1 MSEQNGFKGLEV
13 VELNISKGEYLSEA
27 LKRQGYPM
35 LPSNAIINK
44 VMTGTGATYMEL
56 NAKLS
61 PRNSIVIEPFK
72 SSVENKVLTFN
83 EAQGVFKEVT
93 VKKLIAYLK
102 NPNIKYKK
110 IITTPEG
117 FQSKVLK
124 VAKDLGLNIYKEFFC
139 LFDESEHLTE
149 DTGYRRSISA
159 PMKEFF
165 KFEGKAVVSAT
176 PLKPSK
182 YTLTLFLRHQFK
194 WIEIKPDYDYR
205 EDMTLITTR
214 SFYSRVKQE
223 VKNLLDNNSPHVCIF
238 YKTTE
243 GICNIVES
251 LLHDGI
257 IKKDDYKVF
266 CSKDSADKLKSRFL
280 EHSTDKLELPLR
292 RVNLFTSRFFPSI
305 DINLKELCDV
315 LILSNYDHVKH
326 TLINPFTEAIQC
338 QGRFRHVFP
347 NGKRYNSLT
356 VIASIPNEL
365 KAKSDEEVQA
375 DIEARIKCYRAIQQE
390 KIKADDSTYY
400 DKELKRL
407 RLNEVLNSER
417 NGFDRFAIEQLLL
430 DEQVK
435 GYYLSPNALRQ
446 AYEDTGYFNVDFQPE
461 DEAVGEDDIYRIKA
475 AKAKDKY
482 QLIVSTLEATKDN
495 AEAIRFVRAQCVEEE
510 WLINAFFKLGKEV
523 IEQQQYGKT
532 AIKKLLKQTEEEE
545 ALQRRFS
552 PEFLHDM
559 IREFE
564 SETGNDLYI
573 PVKNVLDRIGYL
585 LDCYGITYSRYGDGK
600 KDAMCKLSEALIKE
614 YFDPRR
620 SNREG
625 EAKVKFVRFK
635 EELFKRKDCEEHIIP
650 NVLPG

>member
-1 MSEQNGFKGLEV
+1 MNDTKHKTLEV
-13 VELNISKGEYLSEA
+13 EVLNIHKGEYLSEA

-56 NAKLS
+56 TPKLS

-72 SSVENKVLTFN
+72 SAVENKVQVFYK
-83 EAQGVFKEVT
+83 AQGVFKEVT
-93 VKKLIAYLK
+93 VRQLTTYLK

-117 FQSKVLK
+117 FQSKVLTA
-124 VAKDLGLNIYKEFFC
+124 AKQLGMNIYKEYFC
-139 LFDESEHLTE
+139 LFDESEHITE

-159 PMKEFF
+159 PMREFF
-165 KFEGKAVVSAT
+165 KFERKALVSAT

-194 WIEIKPDYDYR
+194 WVEIKPDYDYR

-214 SFYSRVKQE
+214 SFYRRVKQE
-223 VKNLLDNNSPHVCIF
+223 VKRLLDNGSSHVCIF

-243 GICNIVES
+243 GINNIVES

-257 IKKDDYKVF
+257 ITKDDYKVF

-292 RVNLFTSRFFPSI
+292 KVNLFTSRFFPSI

-315 LILSNYDHVKH
+315 LILSNYDHVQH

-365 KAKSDEEVQA
+365 KVKSEEEIYK
-375 DIEARIKCYRAIQQE
+375 DIDARIKSYRAVQKE
-390 KIKADDSTYY
+390 KLKADDSTYY

-435 GYYLSPNALRQ
+435 GYYLFSDALRQ

-475 AKAKDKY
+475 AKTKEKW
-482 QLIVSTLEATKDN
+482 QFIVSVLNNVKENETAVQFL
-495 AEAIRFVRAQCVEEE
+495 RAKCVEEE
-510 WLINAFFKLGKEV
+510 WLIKAFFKLGREV
-523 IEQQQYGKT
+523 IEQQQYSKT
-532 AIKKLLKQTEEEE
+532 AIKKLLEQTEQEEVM
-545 ALQRRFS
+545 QRRFS
-552 PEFLHDM
+552 REFLSD
-559 IREFE
+559 IRHEFE
-564 SETGNDLYI
+564 METGNDLYI
-573 PVKNVLDRIGYL
+573 PVKNVLDRIVPL
-585 LDCYGITYSRYGDGK
+585 LEHYGITYSRYGDGK
-600 KDAMCKLSEALIKE
+600 KGTMCKLSEATTKE
-614 YFDPRR
+614 YFDVTP
-620 SNREG
+620 SNRG
-625 EAKVKFVRFK
+625 GAKVKLDRFK
-635 EELFKRKDCEEHIIP
+635 DELLNQH
-650 NVLPG
+650 

>member
-1 MSEQNGFKGLEV
+1 MNDTKHKTLEV
-13 VELNISKGEYLSEA
+13 EVLNIHKGEYLSEA

-35 LPSNAIINK
+35 LPNNAIINK

-56 NAKLS
+56 NPKLS
-61 PRNSIVIEPFK
+61 PRNSIVIEPYR
-72 SSVENKVLTFN
+72 SAVENKVQAFD
-83 EAQGVFKEVT
+83 EVQGVFKEVT
-93 VKKLIAYLK
+93 VKKLTAYLNNSK
-102 NPNIKYKK
+102 IKYKK

-117 FQSKVLK
+117 FQTKVLK
-124 VAKDLGLNIYKEFFC
+124 AAKSLKMNIYKEFFN
-139 LFDESEHLTE
+139 LYDESEHITE
-149 DTGYRRSISA
+149 DTDYRRSISS

-165 KFEGKAVVSAT
+165 KFEGKALVSAT

-194 WIEIKPDYDYR
+194 WVEIKPDYDYR

-223 VKNLLDNNSPHVCIF
+223 VKRLLDNGSPHVCIF

-257 IKKDDYKVF
+257 IKEDDYKVF
-266 CSKDSADKLKSRFL
+266 CSKESADKLKSRFL

-292 RVNLFTSRFFPSI
+292 KVNLFTLRFFPSI

-315 LILSNYDHVKH
+315 QVLSNYDHVKH

-365 KAKSDEEVQA
+365 EVKSEEEIYK
-375 DIEARIKCYRAIQQE
+375 DIDARIKSYRAVQKE
-390 KIKADDSTYY
+390 KLKADDSKYY

-435 GYYLSPNALRQ
+435 GYYLSPDVLRQ
-446 AYEDTGYFNVDFQPE
+446 AYEATGYFNVNFQPE
-461 DEAVGEDDIYRIKA
+461 EEVVGEDDIYRIKA
-475 AKAKDKY
+475 AKTKEKW
-482 QLIVSTLEATKDN
+482 QFIVSILSNIKEDEN
-495 AEAIRFVRAQCVEEE
+495 AVQLLRAKCVEEE
-510 WLINAFFKLGKEV
+510 WLINAFFKLGQEV
-523 IEQQQYGKT
+523 IEQQQYSKT
-532 AIKKLLKQTEEEE
+532 AIKKLLEQTEQEE

-552 PEFLHDM
+552 TEFLNDI

-573 PVKNVLDRIGYL
+573 PVKNVLDRIGHL
-585 LDCYGITYSRYGDGK
+585 LECHGITYSRYGDGK
-600 KDAMCKLSEALIKE
+600 KGMMCTLSEAIIKD
-614 YFDPRR
+614 YFDPKR
-620 SNREG
+620 SNRDG
-625 EAKVKFVRFK
+625 AKIKLEKFK
-635 EELFKRKDCEEHIIP
+635 DELLNRH
-650 NVLPG
+650 

>member
-1 MSEQNGFKGLEV
+1 MNDTKHKTLEV
-13 VELNISKGEYLSEA
+13 EVLNIHKGEYLSEA
-27 LKRQGYPM
+27 LKRQGYHM

-56 NAKLS
+56 NPKLS

-72 SSVENKVLTFN
+72 SAVENKVQVFN
-83 EAQGVFKEVT
+83 EAQGVFKEVSVRQLT
-93 VKKLIAYLK
+93 AYLK
-102 NPNIKYKK
+102 NSSIKHKK

-117 FQSKVLK
+117 FQGKVLQ
-124 VAKDLGLNIYKEFFC
+124 VAKQLRINIYKEYFC
-139 LFDESEHLTE
+139 LSDESEHTTE

-165 KFEGKAVVSAT
+165 KFEGKALVSAT

-194 WIEIKPDYDYR
+194 WVEIKPDYDYR

-223 VKNLLDNNSPHVCIF
+223 VKRLLDNGSPHVCIF

-243 GICNIVES
+243 GINNIVES

-266 CSKDSADKLKSRFL
+266 CSKKSADELKSRFL
-280 EHSTDKLELPLR
+280 EHSTDKLELPLKR
-292 RVNLFTSRFFPSI
+292 ADLFTSRFFPSI
-305 DINLKELCDV
+305 DINLKEPCDV

-338 QGRFRHVFP
+338 QGRFRRVFP

-356 VIASIPNEL
+356 VIASIPNDL
-365 KAKSDEEVQA
+365 KVKSEEEIQD
-375 DIEARIKCYRAIQQE
+375 DINARIKSYRAVQKE
-390 KIKADDSTYY
+390 RLKADDPTNF
-400 DKELKRL
+400 DKDLKRL

-435 GYYLSPNALRQ
+435 RYYLSPDALRQ
-446 AYEDTGYFNVDFQPE
+446 AYEDTGYFNVNFQPE

-475 AKAKDKY
+475 AKTKEKW
-482 QLIVSTLEATKDN
+482 QSIVSVLSNVKEDETAVQLLKAK
-495 AEAIRFVRAQCVEEE
+495 CLEEE
-510 WLINAFFKLGKEV
+510 WLINAFFKLGQEV
-523 IEQQQYGKT
+523 IEQQKYSKT
-532 AIKKLLKQTEEEE
+532 AIKKLLLRAE
-545 ALQRRFS
+545 
-552 PEFLHDM
+552 
-559 IREFE
+559 
-564 SETGNDLYI
+564 
-573 PVKNVLDRIGYL
+573 
-585 LDCYGITYSRYGDGK
+585 
-600 KDAMCKLSEALIKE
+600 
-614 YFDPRR
+614 
-620 SNREG
+620 
-625 EAKVKFVRFK
+625 
-635 EELFKRKDCEEHIIP
+635 
-650 NVLPG
+650 

>member
-1 MSEQNGFKGLEV
+1 MNDTKHKTLEV
-13 VELNISKGEYLSEA
+13 EVLNIHKGEYLSEA

-56 NAKLS
+56 NPKLS

-72 SSVENKVLTFN
+72 SAVEDKVQVFNK
-83 EAQGVFKEVT
+83 AQGVFKEVT
-93 VKKLIAYLK
+93 VRQLTTYLK

-117 FQSKVLK
+117 FQSKVLTA
-124 VAKDLGLNIYKEFFC
+124 AKQLGMNIYKEYFC
-139 LFDESEHLTE
+139 LFDESEHITE

-159 PMKEFF
+159 PMREFF
-165 KFEGKAVVSAT
+165 KFERKALVSAT

-194 WIEIKPDYDYR
+194 WVEIKPDYDYR

-214 SFYSRVKQE
+214 SFYRRVKQE
-223 VKNLLDNNSPHVCIF
+223 VKRLLDNGSPHVCIF

-243 GICNIVES
+243 GINNIVES

-257 IKKDDYKVF
+257 ITKDDYKVF
-266 CSKDSADKLKSRFL
+266 CSKKSADELKSRFL
-280 EHSTDKLELPLR
+280 EHSTDKLELPLKK
-292 RVNLFTSRFFPSI
+292 VNLFTSRFFPSI

-338 QGRFRHVFP
+338 QGRFRRVFP

-365 KAKSDEEVQA
+365 EVKSDAEIQA
-375 DIEARIKCYRAIQQE
+375 DIKARIKCYRAIQKE
-390 KIKADDSTYY
+390 RLKADDSTYY

-407 RLNEVLNSER
+407 RLNEVLNPER

-435 GYYLSPNALRQ
+435 RYYISPNALRR

-461 DEAVGEDDIYRIKA
+461 DEAVGEDDIYRIKTA
-475 AKAKDKY
+475 KTKEKWQSIVSVLSNVKEDETAVQFLKAKC
-482 QLIVSTLEATKDN
+482 L
-495 AEAIRFVRAQCVEEE
+495 EEE
-510 WLINAFFKLGKEV
+510 
-523 IEQQQYGKT
+523 
-532 AIKKLLKQTEEEE
+532 
-545 ALQRRFS
+545 
-552 PEFLHDM
+552 
-559 IREFE
+559 
-564 SETGNDLYI
+564 
-573 PVKNVLDRIGYL
+573 
-585 LDCYGITYSRYGDGK
+585 
-600 KDAMCKLSEALIKE
+600 
-614 YFDPRR
+614 
-620 SNREG
+620 
-625 EAKVKFVRFK
+625 
-635 EELFKRKDCEEHIIP
+635 
-650 NVLPG
+650 

>member
-1 MSEQNGFKGLEV
+1 MSNTKHKTLEV
-13 VELNISKGEYLSEA
+13 EVLNIHKGEYLSEA

-56 NAKLS
+56 NPKLS

-72 SSVENKVLTFN
+72 SAVEDKVQVFNK
-83 EAQGVFKEVT
+83 AQGVFKEVT
-93 VKKLIAYLK
+93 VRQLTTYLK
-102 NPNIKYKK
+102 NPNIKHKK

-117 FQSKVLK
+117 FQSKVLTA
-124 VAKDLGLNIYKEFFC
+124 AKQLGMNIYKEYFC
-139 LFDESEHLTE
+139 LFDESEHITE

-159 PMKEFF
+159 PMREFF
-165 KFEGKAVVSAT
+165 KFERKALVSAT

-194 WIEIKPDYDYR
+194 WVEIKPDYDYR

-214 SFYSRVKQE
+214 SFYRRVKQE
-223 VKNLLDNNSPHVCIF
+223 MKRLLDNGSPHVCIF

-243 GICNIVES
+243 GINNIVES

-257 IKKDDYKVF
+257 ITKDDYKVF
-266 CSKDSADKLKSRFL
+266 CSKKSADELKSRFL
-280 EHSTDKLELPLR
+280 EHSTDKLELPLKK
-292 RVNLFTSRFFPSI
+292 VNLFTSRFFPSI

-338 QGRFRHVFP
+338 QGRFRRVFP

-365 KAKSDEEVQA
+365 EVKSDAEIQA
-375 DIEARIKCYRAIQQE
+375 DIKARIKCYRAIQKE
-390 KIKADDSTYY
+390 RLKADDSTYY

-407 RLNEVLNSER
+407 RLNEVLNPER

-435 GYYLSPNALRQ
+435 RYYISPNALRR

-475 AKAKDKY
+475 AKTKEKW
-482 QLIVSTLEATKDN
+482 QSIVSVLSNVKEDETAVQFLKAK
-495 AEAIRFVRAQCVEEE
+495 CLEEE
-510 WLINAFFKLGKEV
+510 WLINAFFKLGQEV
-523 IEQQQYGKT
+523 IEQQKYSKT
-532 AIKKLLKQTEEEE
+532 AIKKLLLRAEQVE
-545 ALQRRFS
+545 AEQKLKSR
-552 PEFLHDM
+552 EFLLDM
-559 IREFE
+559 KSEFE
-564 SETGNDLYI
+564 TDTGPFID
-573 PVKNVLDRIGYL
+573 
-585 LDCYGITYSRYGDGK
+585 
-600 KDAMCKLSEALIKE
+600 E
-614 YFDPRR
+614 YFDSTP
-620 SNREG
+620 SNRNG
-625 EAKVKFVRFK
+625 AKIKLDRFK
-635 EELFKRKDCEEHIIP
+635 NELLEQE
-650 NVLPG
+650 

>member
-1 MSEQNGFKGLEV
+1 MNDTKHKTLEV
-13 VELNISKGEYLSEA
+13 EVLNIHKGEYLSEA

-56 NAKLS
+56 TPKLS

-72 SSVENKVLTFN
+72 SAVENKVQVFN
-83 EAQGVFKEVT
+83 KAQGVFKEVT
-93 VKKLIAYLK
+93 VRQLTTYLK

-117 FQSKVLK
+117 FQSKVLTA
-124 VAKDLGLNIYKEFFC
+124 AKQLGMNIYKEYFC
-139 LFDESEHLTE
+139 LFDESEHITE
-149 DTGYRRSISA
+149 DTDYRRSISN

-165 KFEGKAVVSAT
+165 KFEGKALVSAT

-194 WIEIKPDYDYR
+194 WVEIKPDYDYR

-223 VKNLLDNNSPHVCIF
+223 VKRLLDNGSPHVCIF

-243 GICNIVES
+243 GINNIVES

-257 IKKDDYKVF
+257 ITKDDYKVF

-292 RVNLFTSRFFPSI
+292 KVNLFTSRFFPSI

-315 LILSNYDHVKH
+315 LVLSNYDHVQH

-347 NGKRYNSLT
+347 NGKRYNSLA

-365 KAKSDEEVQA
+365 KVKSEE
-375 DIEARIKCYRAIQQE
+375 DIYKDIDARIKSYRAVQKE
-390 KIKADDSTYY
+390 KLKADDSTYY

-435 GYYLSPNALRQ
+435 GYYLSPDALRQ
-446 AYEDTGYFNVDFQPE
+446 AYEETGYFNVDFQPE
-461 DEAVGEDDIYRIKA
+461 NEAVGEDDIYKIKA
-475 AKAKDKY
+475 AKTKEKW
-482 QLIVSTLEATKDN
+482 QFIVSVLSNIKEDDN
-495 AEAIRFVRAQCVEEE
+495 AVQLLRAKCVEEE
-510 WLINAFFKLGKEV
+510 WLINAFFKLGREV
-523 IEQQQYGKT
+523 IEQQQYSKT
-532 AIKKLLKQTEEEE
+532 AIKKLLEQTEQEE
-545 ALQRRFS
+545 AMQRRFS
-552 PEFLHDM
+552 REFLSD
-559 IREFE
+559 IRHEFE
-564 SETGNDLYI
+564 AETGSDLYI
-573 PVKNVLDRIGYL
+573 PVKNVLDRISYL
-585 LDCYGITYSRYGDGK
+585 LEHYGITYSRYGDGK
-600 KDAMCKLSEALIKE
+600 KGTMCKLSEAIIKD
-614 YFDPRR
+614 YFDPKR
-620 SNREG
+620 SNKDG
-625 EAKVKFVRFK
+625 AKVKLEKFK
-635 EELFKRKDCEEHIIP
+635 DELLNRH
-650 NVLPG
+650 

>member
-1 MSEQNGFKGLEV
+1 MNNAENRILEV
-13 VELNISKGEYLSEA
+13 EVLNIRKGEYLSEA

-44 VMTGTGATYMEL
+44 VTTGTGATYMEL
-56 NAKLS
+56 NPELS

-72 SSVENKVLTFN
+72 SAVENKVQTFD
-83 EAQGVFKEVT
+83 EAKGVFKEVT
-93 VKKLIAYLK
+93 VKQLIAYLN

-117 FQSKVLK
+117 FLDKVLK
-124 VAKDLGLNIYKEFFC
+124 AAKRLKMNIYKEFFN
-139 LFDESEHLTE
+139 LYDESDHITE
-149 DTGYRRSISA
+149 DTGYRRNISA

-165 KFEGKAVVSAT
+165 KFEEKALVSAT
-176 PLKPSK
+176 PLKPGK
-182 YTLTLFLRHQFK
+182 CTLTLFLRHQFK
-194 WIEIKPDYDYR
+194 WVEIRPDYDYR

-223 VKNLLDNNSPHVCIF
+223 VKNLLDNGSPHVCIF

-243 GICNIVES
+243 GIFSIVES
-251 LLHDGI
+251 LLHDEI
-257 IKKDDYKVF
+257 IEEGDYRVF
-266 CSKDSADKLKSRFL
+266 CSKESADDLKSRFL
-280 EHSTDKLELPLR
+280 EHSMDKLELPLKK
-292 RVNLFTSRFFPSI
+292 VNLFTSRFFPSI
-305 DINLKELCDV
+305 DINLTKLCDV
-315 LILSNYDHVKH
+315 LILSNHDHVKH

-338 QGRFRHVFP
+338 QGRFRHVFS

-365 KAKSDEEVQA
+365 EVKSQEEIYK
-375 DIEARIKCYRAIQQE
+375 DIDARIKCYRAILKE
-390 KIKADDSTYY
+390 KQKADDPTYY
-400 DKELKRL
+400 DKELNRL

-435 GYYLSPNALRQ
+435 RYYLSSDALRQ
-446 AYEDTGYFNVDFQPE
+446 AYEGTGYFNVDFQPE
-461 DEAVGEDDIYRIKA
+461 EEVVGEDDIYKIKA

-482 QLIVSTLEATKDN
+482 QLIVSTLEAAKDN
-495 AEAIRFVRAQCVEEE
+495 SEAIRFIRAQCVEEE
-510 WLINAFFKLGKEV
+510 WLINAFFKLGRET
-523 IEQQQYGKT
+523 IEQQEYSKT
-532 AIKKLLKQTEEEE
+532 SIKELLKQTEKEEV
-545 ALQRRFS
+545 LQRRFS

-585 LDCYGITYSRYGDGK
+585 LECHGITYSRYGDGK
-600 KDAMCKLSEALIKE
+600 RGMMCTLSESIIKE
-614 YFDPRR
+614 YFDLRR

-625 EAKVKFVRFK
+625 KAMVKLLRFK
-635 EELFKRKDCEEHIIP
+635 EELFKRNDCEEHKQ
-650 NVLPG
+650 

>member
-1 MSEQNGFKGLEV
+1 MNDTKHKTLEV
-13 VELNISKGEYLSEA
+13 EVLNIHKGEYLSEA

-35 LPSNAIINK
+35 LPNNAIINK

-56 NAKLS
+56 NPKLS

-72 SSVENKVLTFN
+72 SAVENKVQAFD
-83 EAQGVFKEVT
+83 EVQGVFKEVT
-93 VKKLIAYLK
+93 VKKLTAYL
-102 NPNIKYKK
+102 NNSNIKYKK

-117 FQSKVLK
+117 FQTKVLK
-124 VAKDLGLNIYKEFFC
+124 AAKNLKMNIYKEFFN
-139 LFDESEHLTE
+139 LYDESDHITE
-149 DTGYRRSISA
+149 DTDYRRSISS

-165 KFEGKAVVSAT
+165 KFEGKALVSAT

-194 WIEIKPDYDYR
+194 WVEIKPDYDYR

-223 VKNLLDNNSPHVCIF
+223 VKRLLDNGSPHVCIF

-257 IKKDDYKVF
+257 IKEEDYKVF
-266 CSKDSADKLKSRFL
+266 CSKESADELKSRFL
-280 EHSTDKLELPLR
+280 EHSTDRLELPLK

-315 LILSNYDHVKH
+315 LVLSNYDHVKH

-338 QGRFRHVFP
+338 QGRFRRVFP

-365 KAKSDEEVQA
+365 KVNSDEEIYR
-375 DIEARIKCYRAIQQE
+375 DITARIKSYRAVQKE
-390 KIKADDSTYY
+390 RLNADDPTNF
-400 DKELKRL
+400 DKDLKRL
-407 RLNEVLNSER
+407 RLNEVLNPER

-435 GYYLSPNALRQ
+435 RYYLSSDALRQ

-461 DEAVGEDDIYRIKA
+461 EEVVGEDDIYRIKA
-475 AKAKDKY
+475 AKTKEKW
-482 QLIVSTLEATKDN
+482 QFIVSVLSNIKEDEN
-495 AEAIRFVRAQCVEEE
+495 AVQLLRAKCVEEE
-510 WLINAFFKLGKEV
+510 WLINAFFKLGREV
-523 IEQQQYGKT
+523 IEQQKYSKT
-532 AIKKLLKQTEEEE
+532 TIKKLLEQTEQEESM
-545 ALQRRFS
+545 QRRFS
-552 PEFLHDM
+552 REFLLDM
-559 IREFE
+559 RHEFE
-564 SETGNDLYI
+564 AETGNDLYI
-573 PVKNVLDRIGYL
+573 PVKNVLDRISYL

-600 KDAMCKLSEALIKE
+600 KDATCKLSEALIKD
-614 YFDPRR
+614 YFDVKR
-620 SNREG
+620 SNRNG
-625 EAKVKFVRFK
+625 AKVKLERFK
-635 EELFKRKDCEEHIIP
+635 DELL
-650 NVLPG
+650 N

>member
-1 MSEQNGFKGLEV
+1 MNDTKHKTLEV
-13 VELNISKGEYLSEA
+13 EVLNIHKGEYLSEA

-56 NAKLS
+56 NPKLS
-61 PRNSIVIEPFK
+61 PRNSIVIEPYR
-72 SSVENKVLTFN
+72 SAVENKVQAFD

-93 VKKLIAYLK
+93 VKKLTAYL
-102 NPNIKYKK
+102 NNSNIKYKK

-117 FQSKVLK
+117 FQTKVLK
-124 VAKDLGLNIYKEFFC
+124 AAKSLKMNIY
-139 LFDESEHLTE
+139 
-149 DTGYRRSISA
+149 
-159 PMKEFF
+159 KEFF
-165 KFEGKAVVSAT
+165 KFEGKALVSAT

-182 YTLTLFLRHQFK
+182 YTLTLFLRHQFR
-194 WIEIKPDYDYR
+194 WVEIKPDYDYR

-223 VKNLLDNNSPHVCIF
+223 VKKLLDNGSPHVCIF

-257 IKKDDYKVF
+257 IKEEDYKVF
-266 CSKDSADKLKSRFL
+266 CSKESADKLKSRFL
-280 EHSTDKLELPLR
+280 EHSTDKLELPLK
-292 RVNLFTSRFFPSI
+292 RVNLFTLRFFPSI

-315 LILSNYDHVKH
+315 LVLSNYDHVKH

-338 QGRFRHVFP
+338 QGRFRRVFP

-365 KAKSDEEVQA
+365 KAKSDEEIYR
-375 DIEARIKCYRAIQQE
+375 DITARIKSYRAVQKE
-390 KIKADDSTYY
+390 RLKADDPTNF
-400 DKELKRL
+400 DKDLKRL
-407 RLNEVLNSER
+407 RLNEVLNPER

-435 GYYLSPNALRQ
+435 RYYLSPDALRQ

-475 AKAKDKY
+475 AKTKEKW
-482 QLIVSTLEATKDN
+482 QFIVSVLSNIKEDEN
-495 AEAIRFVRAQCVEEE
+495 AVQLLRAKCVEEE
-510 WLINAFFKLGKEV
+510 WLINAFFKLGQEV
-523 IEQQQYGKT
+523 IEQQKYSKT
-532 AIKKLLKQTEEEE
+532 TIKKLLEQTEQKE
-545 ALQRRFS
+545 AMQRRFS
-552 PEFLHDM
+552 REFLSDM
-559 IREFE
+559 RHEFE
-564 SETGNDLYI
+564 TETGNDLYI
-573 PVKNVLDRIGYL
+573 PVNDVLDRISYL

-600 KDAMCKLSEALIKE
+600 KGTMCKLSAPFIEE
-614 YFDPRR
+614 YFDVTR
-620 SNREG
+620 SNRG
-625 EAKVKFVRFK
+625 GAKIKLDRFK
-635 EELFKRKDCEEHIIP
+635 DELLNQH
-650 NVLPG
+650 

>member
-1 MSEQNGFKGLEV
+1 MNDTKHKTLEV
-13 VELNISKGEYLSEA
+13 EVLNIHKGEYLSEA

-56 NAKLS
+56 NPKLS

-72 SSVENKVLTFN
+72 SAVENKVQVFN
-83 EAQGVFKEVT
+83 EAQGVFKEVSVRQLT
-93 VKKLIAYLK
+93 AYLK
-102 NPNIKYKK
+102 NSNIKHKK

-117 FQSKVLK
+117 FEGKVLNA
-124 VAKDLGLNIYKEFFC
+124 AKQLGINIYKEYFC
-139 LFDESEHLTE
+139 LFDESDHITE

-159 PMKEFF
+159 PMREFF
-165 KFEGKAVVSAT
+165 KFERKALVSAT

-194 WIEIKPDYDYR
+194 WVEIKPDYDYR

-214 SFYSRVKQE
+214 SFYRRVKQE
-223 VKNLLDNNSPHVCIF
+223 MKRLLDNGSPHVCIF

-243 GICNIVES
+243 GINNIVES

-257 IKKDDYKVF
+257 ITKDDYKVF
-266 CSKDSADKLKSRFL
+266 CSKDSADELKSRFL
-280 EHSTDKLELPLR
+280 EHSTDKLELPLKK
-292 RVNLFTSRFFPSI
+292 VNLFTSRFFPSI

-338 QGRFRHVFP
+338 QGRFRRVFP

-365 KAKSDEEVQA
+365 EVKSDVEIQA
-375 DIEARIKCYRAIQQE
+375 DIKARIKCYRAIQKE
-390 KIKADDSTYY
+390 RLKADDSTYY

-407 RLNEVLNSER
+407 RLNEVLNPER

-435 GYYLSPNALRQ
+435 RYYISPNALRR

-475 AKAKDKY
+475 AKAKEKW
-482 QLIVSTLEATKDN
+482 QFIVSVLSNIKEDDN
-495 AEAIRFVRAQCVEEE
+495 AVQLLRAKCVEEE
-510 WLINAFFKLGKEV
+510 WLINAFFKLGQEV
-523 IEQQQYGKT
+523 IEQQKYSKT
-532 AIKKLLKQTEEEE
+532 AIKKLLLRAEQAE
-545 ALQRRFS
+545 AEQKLQSR
-552 PEFLHDM
+552 EFLLDM
-559 IREFE
+559 RSEFE
-564 SETGNDLYI
+564 TDTGNDSYL
-573 PVKNVLDRIGYL
+573 PLNDVLSRISYL
-585 LDCYGITYSRYGDGK
+585 LECHGITYSRYGDGK
-600 KDAMCKLSEALIKE
+600 KGTMCKLSEALIKD
-614 YFDPRR
+614 YFDVKR
-620 SNREG
+620 SNRDG
-625 EAKVKFVRFK
+625 AKVKLDRFK
-635 EELFKRKDCEEHIIP
+635 NELLDQ
-650 NVLPG
+650 

>member
-1 MSEQNGFKGLEV
+1 MNDTKHTILEV
-13 VELNISKGEYLSEA
+13 EVLNIHKGEYLSEA

-56 NAKLS
+56 NTKLS

-72 SSVENKVLTFN
+72 SAVENKVQAFD

-93 VKKLIAYLK
+93 VKKLTAYLK

-117 FQSKVLK
+117 FKTKVLK
-124 VAKDLGLNIYKEFFC
+124 AAKSLKMNIYKEFFN
-139 LFDESEHLTE
+139 LYDESEHLTE
-149 DTGYRRSISA
+149 DTGYRRSISD

-165 KFEGKAVVSAT
+165 KFEGKALISAT

-214 SFYSRVKQE
+214 SFYRRVKQE
-223 VKNLLDNNSPHVCIF
+223 VKSLLDNGSPHVCIF

-257 IKKDDYKVF
+257 IKEEDYKVF
-266 CSKDSADKLKSRFL
+266 CSKESADKLKNRFL

-292 RVNLFTSRFFPSI
+292 KVNLFTSRFFPSI

-315 LILSNYDHVKH
+315 LVLSNYDHVKH

-365 KAKSDEEVQA
+365 KVNSEEEIHK
-375 DIEARIKCYRAIQQE
+375 DIDARIKSYRAVQKE
-390 KIKADDSTYY
+390 KLKADDSKYY

-435 GYYLSPNALRQ
+435 GYYLSPDALRQ
-446 AYEDTGYFNVDFQPE
+446 AYEATGYFNVDFQPE

-475 AKAKDKY
+475 AKTKEKW
-482 QLIVSTLEATKDN
+482 QLITSTLEVAKDN
-495 AEAIRFVRAQCVEEE
+495 AEAIRLIRSQCVEEE
-510 WLINAFFKLGKEV
+510 WLINAFFKLGKGT
-523 IEQQQYGKT
+523 IEQQQYSKT
-532 AIKKLLKQTEEEE
+532 AIKKLLEQTEQEEVM
-545 ALQRRFS
+545 QRRFS
-552 PEFLHDM
+552 REFLSD
-559 IREFE
+559 IRHEFE
-564 SETGNDLYI
+564 TETGNDLYI
-573 PVKNVLDRIGYL
+573 PVNNVLDRISYL
-585 LDCYGITYSRYGDGK
+585 LEHYGITYSRYGDGK
-600 KDAMCKLSEALIKE
+600 KGTMCKLSEALIKD
-614 YFDPRR
+614 YFDVKR
-620 SNREG
+620 SNRNG
-625 EAKVKFVRFK
+625 AKIKLEKFK
-635 EELFKRKDCEEHIIP
+635 DELLNRH
-650 NVLPG
+650 

>member
-1 MSEQNGFKGLEV
+1 MNDTKHKTLEV
-13 VELNISKGEYLSEA
+13 EVLNIHKGEYLSEA

-35 LPSNAIINK
+35 LPNNAIINK

-56 NAKLS
+56 NPKLS
-61 PRNSIVIEPFK
+61 PRNSIVIEPYR
-72 SSVENKVLTFN
+72 SAVENKVLTFN

-93 VKKLIAYLK
+93 VKKLTAYLK
-102 NPNIKYKK
+102 SPIKYKK

-117 FQSKVLK
+117 FQNKVLK
-124 VAKDLGLNIYKEFFC
+124 AAKQLGINIHKEYFC
-139 LFDESEHLTE
+139 LYDEEEHTTE

-165 KFEGKAVVSAT
+165 KFEGKALVSAT

-194 WIEIKPDYDYR
+194 WVEIKPDYDYR

-214 SFYSRVKQE
+214 SFYRRAKQE
-223 VKNLLDNNSPHVCIF
+223 VKKLLDNGSPHVCIF

-257 IKKDDYKVF
+257 IKENDYKVF
-266 CSKDSADKLKSRFL
+266 CSKDSADELKSRFL
-280 EHSTDKLELPLR
+280 EYSTDKLELPLR
-292 RVNLFTSRFFPSI
+292 KVNLFTSRFFPSI

-315 LILSNYDHVKH
+315 LVLSNYDHVKH

-365 KAKSDEEVQA
+365 EVKSEEEIYK
-375 DIEARIKCYRAIQQE
+375 DIDARIKSYRAVQKE
-390 KIKADDSTYY
+390 KLKADDSKYY

-407 RLNEVLNSER
+407 LLNEVLNSER

-435 GYYLSPNALRQ
+435 GYYLSPDVLRQ
-446 AYEDTGYFNVDFQPE
+446 AYEATRYFNVNFQPE
-461 DEAVGEDDIYRIKA
+461 EEVVGEDDIYRIKA
-475 AKAKDKY
+475 AKTKEKW
-482 QLIVSTLEATKDN
+482 QFIVSVLSNIKEDEN
-495 AEAIRFVRAQCVEEE
+495 AVQLLRAKCVEEE
-510 WLINAFFKLGKEV
+510 WLINAFFKLGREV
-523 IEQQQYGKT
+523 IEQQKYSKT
-532 AIKKLLKQTEEEE
+532 TIKKLLEQTEQEET
-545 ALQRRFS
+545 LQRRFS
-552 PEFLHDM
+552 REFLSD
-559 IREFE
+559 IRHEFE
-564 SETGNDLYI
+564 METGNDLYI
-573 PVKNVLDRIGYL
+573 PVKNVLDRIVPL
-585 LDCYGITYSRYGDGK
+585 LEHYGITYSRYGDGK
-600 KDAMCKLSEALIKE
+600 KGMMCKLSASTIEE
-614 YFDPRR
+614 YFEVKP

-625 EAKVKFVRFK
+625 EAKVKLVRFK
-635 EELFKRKDCEEHIIP
+635 EELLK
-650 NVLPG
+650 

>member
-1 MSEQNGFKGLEV
+1 MNDTKHKTLEV
-13 VELNISKGEYLSEA
+13 EVLNIHKGEYLSEA

-56 NAKLS
+56 NPKLS

-72 SSVENKVLTFN
+72 SAVEDKVQVFNK
-83 EAQGVFKEVT
+83 AQGVFKEVT
-93 VKKLIAYLK
+93 VRQLTTYLK

-117 FQSKVLK
+117 FQSKVLTA
-124 VAKDLGLNIYKEFFC
+124 AKQLGMNIYKEYFC
-139 LFDESEHLTE
+139 LFDESEHITE

-159 PMKEFF
+159 PMREFF
-165 KFEGKAVVSAT
+165 KFERKALVSAT

-194 WIEIKPDYDYR
+194 WVEIKPDYDYR

-214 SFYSRVKQE
+214 SFYRRVKQE
-223 VKNLLDNNSPHVCIF
+223 VKRLLDNGSPHVCIF

-243 GICNIVES
+243 GINNIVES

-257 IKKDDYKVF
+257 ITKDDYKVF
-266 CSKDSADKLKSRFL
+266 CSKKSADELKSRFL
-280 EHSTDKLELPLR
+280 EHSTDKLELPLKK
-292 RVNLFTSRFFPSI
+292 VNLFTSRFFPSI

-338 QGRFRHVFP
+338 QGRFRRVFP

-365 KAKSDEEVQA
+365 EVKSDAEIQA
-375 DIEARIKCYRAIQQE
+375 DIKARIKCYRAIQKE
-390 KIKADDSTYY
+390 RLKADDSTYY

-407 RLNEVLNSER
+407 RLNEVLNPER

-435 GYYLSPNALRQ
+435 RYYISPNALRR

-461 DEAVGEDDIYRIKA
+461 DEAVGEDDIYRIKTA
-475 AKAKDKY
+475 KTKEKWQSIVSVLSNVKEDETAVQFLKAKC
-482 QLIVSTLEATKDN
+482 L
-495 AEAIRFVRAQCVEEE
+495 EEE
-510 WLINAFFKLGKEV
+510 WLINAFFKLGQEV
-523 IEQQQYGKT
+523 IEQQKYSKT
-532 AIKKLLKQTEEEE
+532 AIKKLLLRAEQVE
-545 ALQRRFS
+545 AEQKLKNR
-552 PEFLHDM
+552 EFLLDM
-559 IREFE
+559 KSEFE
-564 SETGNDLYI
+564 TDTGNDSYL
-573 PVKNVLDRIGYL
+573 PLNDVLGRISYL
-585 LDCYGITYSRYGDGK
+585 LECHGITYSRYGDGK
-600 KDAMCKLSEALIKE
+600 KGTMCKLSAPFIEE
-614 YFDPRR
+614 YFDSTP
-620 SNREG
+620 SM
-625 EAKVKFVRFK
+625 
-635 EELFKRKDCEEHIIP
+635 
-650 NVLPG
+650 